1 MSDVKKIVV
10 RPVAAAVANEICKEN
25 HYSRKVVPNS
35 QIHLGAFLH
44 GRCLGVMQ
52 FGPSIDRNRMCHLVR
67 GTKPREMLEL
77 NRMAFSDE
85 LPRNSESRCLGF
97 ALRLIGKTYPTIK
110 WVVSFAD
117 GCQCGD
123 GAIYR
128 ASNFVLTS
136 IKRNASLLAMEDG
149 TVVCTKTLDHNLDP
163 KTGRRLSSAV
173 RASGVKPLTGYQL
186 RYIYFLHPAE
196 RKNLRC
202 PEIPYSAIEECG
214 ARMYKGMRPKHSGD
228 APATHAGEGGST
240 PTRALQSNEA

>member
-1 MSDVKKIVV
+1 VSDVKQIMV
-10 RPVAAAVANEICKEN
+10 RPIAAAIGKQICKEN

-52 FGPSIDRNRMCHLVR
+52 FGPSMDRNRMCLVVR

-97 ALRLIGKTYPTIK
+97 ALRLIAKTYPTIK

-117 GCQCGD
+117 ACQCGD

-128 ASNFVLTS
+128 ACNFVLTS
-136 IKRNASLLAMEDG
+136 IKKNTSLLTMGDG
-149 TVVCTKTLDHNLDP
+149 KVVARKTLDDHIDP
-163 KTGRRLSSAV
+163 KTGRFMSAIM
-173 RASGVKPLTGYQL
+173 REKGAKPLVGYQL
-186 RYIYFLHPAE
+186 RYIYFLHPDE
-196 RKNLRC
+196 RQNLTC
-202 PEIPYSAIEECG
+202 PEIPYSAIDECG
-214 ARMYKGMRPKHSGD
+214 ARMYKGVRPKHSGD
-228 APATHAGEGGST
+228 AVAHQAAEGGST
-240 PTRALQSNEA
+240 PTRALHQEA